1 MSAPIRITAQE
12 EYAMVKVFC
21 GGWGHGRKWGRKE
34 RKTRRTVIL
43 EELFDE
49 VDVGQHHSPTA
60 VPLKL
65 QSIQCITASR
75 NEY

>member
-1 MSAPIRITAQE
+1 
-12 EYAMVKVFC
+12 MVKVFC

-49 VDVGQHHSPTA
+49 VDVREDHPPA
-60 VPLKL
+60 AIAL
-65 QSIQCITASR
+65 QLELIKRISVGAERKTVAAKAK
-75 NEY
+75 